1 MDYSKGVARPTWV
14 ETSVAADPD
23 LPLIRSMASGDARA
37 LDELYARHGPGLLA
51 YLTFRLDDRA
61 LAEEVLQDVMLAA
74 WRAAPA
80 FRAESRVRTWLLAIA
95 RNRANNACQ
104 RRPAPNLPLGSRTQ
118 SNDQD
123 IEGAVELA
131 GQYDELRSALRRLP
145 EDQRETLALVFTGG
159 LTGAEAAEVLKVA
172 PGTVKSRLS
181 RARAALRALLRTK
194 EDLDDVT

>member
-1 MDYSKGVARPTWV
+1 MDYSKGVARRTWV

-23 LPLIRSMASGDARA
+23 LPLIRSMASGDACA

-74 WRAAPA
+74 WRAAHA
-80 FRAESRVRTWLLAIA
+80 FRAESRVLTWLLAIA
-95 RNRANNACQ
+95 RNRATNACQ
-104 RRPAPNLPLGSRTQ
+104 RRPAPNLALGSQNQ
-118 SNDQD
+118 SIDAD
-123 IEGAVELA
+123 IEGVVELA

-145 EDQRETLALVFTGG
+145 EDQRETLVLVFTGG
-159 LTGAEAAEVLKVA
+159 LTGAEAAKVLGVA

-194 EDLDDVT
+194 EDLDDVP

>member
-1 MDYSKGVARPTWV
+1 
-14 ETSVAADPD
+14 
-23 LPLIRSMASGDARA
+23 
-37 LDELYARHGPGLLA
+37 
-51 YLTFRLDDRA
+51 
-61 LAEEVLQDVMLAA
+61 MLAA

-95 RNRANNACQ
+95 RNRATNACQ
-104 RRPAPNLPLGSRTQ
+104 RRPLPDLALSPQSQ
-118 SNDQD
+118 SNDAD

-131 GQYDELRSALRRLP
+131 GQYDELRSALRRLS